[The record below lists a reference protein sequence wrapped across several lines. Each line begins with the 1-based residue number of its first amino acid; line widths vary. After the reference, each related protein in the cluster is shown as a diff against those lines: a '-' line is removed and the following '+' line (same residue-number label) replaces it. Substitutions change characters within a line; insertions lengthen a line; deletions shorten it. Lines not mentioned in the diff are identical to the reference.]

1 MEAMCFAL
9 FGTFPQSSR
18 GRVKLEELS
27 GGRGET
33 QVALAFDAGEEMY
46 EVERRIE
53 KGAEANLRK
62 GKMLVCTGAKKVND
76 SIKRVLEV
84 DYEAFVRAIY
94 SEQNQIDR
102 LLSLEPGRRKAEIDE
117 LLGLDKFEA
126 ARASAT
132 GMANVYEKLRQEAQ
146 KGFDAEK
153 LEEEKKK
160 LLEKKREEKELS
172 EKLAE
177 LGKEYKR
184 LSEELGKVEGEMG
197 ALRELKGKHKKMEGE
212 LLRQKGMLEALSGEL
227 GGRKYEGVKEIEL
240 GALEAELAE
249 IEGKIAKIE
258 GEARKRQLEENAV
271 LVEVRILEKRIEEE
285 RGKAKKRMEIEAEM
299 KRRFGE
305 RKIKE
310 MQKEE
315 EDAGANVLRISGEIE
330 KGREKT
336 EQAKKVLEVI
346 GREGD
351 ACPVC
356 ESQLEEKT
364 RQKLIAQ
371 RKGEI
376 EKQER
381 EMLVLEKTL
390 ILESARARKAKREVE
405 ELRGF
410 IAKLEGIG
418 KAESVEGLME
428 EIEKKGKSAAL
439 LKGEN
444 EKEGA
449 LLLEGRKRLEE
460 IKERRRLAL
469 EFAKKNVEREE
480 AEKKVEK
487 LGGEIGKSG
496 FSEVLFEERG
506 KKLQE
511 LALATQGVEK
521 EMKFGKLQE
530 GEMRELVHEMEK
542 TVKMMEGEREKIVR
556 AGESQKLAS
565 ILKNCLA
572 LSQREIRGEYVGSI
586 NDTLSIIW
594 PVVYPYGDYEK
605 VRIRA
610 DEKDYFFEMLSLGEW
625 KGFEGF
631 ASGGERSCLS
641 LALRIAIA
649 SVLTPKVSMLIL
661 DEPTHN
667 LDENAI
673 EKLGKTL
680 SEEIPKIVE
689 QVFVI
694 THERKLAGM
703 GFGKTYLLERD
714 KEKNE
719 PTRVELVQYTA

>member
-1 MEAMCFAL
+1 
-9 FGTFPQSSR
+9 
-18 GRVKLEELS
+18 
-27 GGRGET
+27 
-33 QVALAFDAGEEMY
+33 
-46 EVERRIE
+46 
-53 KGAEANLRK
+53 
-62 GKMLVCTGAKKVND
+62 
-76 SIKRVLEV
+76 
-84 DYEAFVRAIY
+84 
-94 SEQNQIDR
+94 
-102 LLSLEPGRRKAEIDE
+102 
-117 LLGLDKFEA
+117 
-126 ARASAT
+126 
-132 GMANVYEKLRQEAQ
+132 
-146 KGFDAEK
+146 
-153 LEEEKKK
+153 
-160 LLEKKREEKELS
+160 REEKELS

-605 VRIRA
+605 VR
-610 DEKDYFFEMLSLGEW
+610 
-625 KGFEGF
+625 
-631 ASGGERSCLS
+631 
-641 LALRIAIA
+641 
-649 SVLTPKVSMLIL
+649 
-661 DEPTHN
+661 
-667 LDENAI
+667 
-673 EKLGKTL
+673 
-680 SEEIPKIVE
+680 
-689 QVFVI
+689 
-694 THERKLAGM
+694 
-703 GFGKTYLLERD
+703 
-714 KEKNE
+714 
-719 PTRVELVQYTA
+719 